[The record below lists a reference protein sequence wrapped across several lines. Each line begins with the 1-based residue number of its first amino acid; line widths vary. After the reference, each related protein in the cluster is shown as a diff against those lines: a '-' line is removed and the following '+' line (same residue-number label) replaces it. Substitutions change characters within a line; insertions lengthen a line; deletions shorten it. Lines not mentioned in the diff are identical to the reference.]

1 MLSGV
6 SMCIGQQL
14 KGTQARLEEGLS
26 VSGARGA
33 RPKPRERSA
42 VVWHEV
48 GLVFPQ
54 LEEAALSLLFYW
66 AFHLWTNLL
75 SF

>member
-26 VSGARGA
+26 VSGARGDGQSPGNGQ
-33 RPKPRERSA
+33 RWCGMK
-42 VVWHEV
+42 W
-48 GLVFPQ
+48 GWYFPSWRRQ
-54 LEEAALSLLFYW
+54 
-66 AFHLWTNLL
+66 H
-75 SF
+75 